1 MHPSSLAHPHILFID
16 AVRIELEKDMDT
28 DDTIIRL
35 QKRLSRDIKHGHSL
49 DDAFRHF
56 DRNGDGELD
65 IDEGKHKYK
74 YKAEI

>member
-1 MHPSSLAHPHILFID
+1 
-16 AVRIELEKDMDT
+16 MDT